1 MMPYRNRVK
10 LLHRLLLL
18 TTLMIIVSGCIRD
31 EDCYDPSKALL
42 YISVEE
48 GSNSTSDFYDKGNS
62 SVDNAIVLIYDD
74 DGQLQRIIR
83 LFRKDIEKSTPI
95 EIPID
100 AGKHPQVVVWGNLNG
115 AEELTDISSG
125 LALSSA
131 RISMQQENG
140 YTVSTDNLYYGYKK
154 LTDEKV
160 QKVVISTW
168 VGHVYI
174 TARGIEN
181 MPDKD
186 ESYYFTIESNC
197 NSYDFYGQP
206 QAGKVLLKIEAQ
218 AEILHQEVV
227 LVHQPVNLIACP
239 DISGEKQ
246 SMCVKLYKRTSAGDV
261 MIASTDMNV
270 EGDRIIT
277 RSGENT
283 NVLLDLADKGKLN
296 VYFILTPWEYIY
308 QWSWW

>member
-31 EDCYDPSKALL
+31 EDCNVPSKALI
-42 YISVEE
+42 YISVKE
-48 GSNSTSDFYDKGNS
+48 GSNSTSDFYDKENS
-62 SVDNAIVLIYDD
+62 TVNNALVLIYDE
-74 DGQLQRIIR
+74 DGQLQRVVK
-83 LFRKDIEKSTPI
+83 LNHKEIEKNTPI
-95 EIPID
+95 EIPIS

-115 AEELTDISSG
+115 AEDLSDISSR

-131 RISMQQENG
+131 RISMKQENG

-154 LTDEKV
+154 LSDEKM

-181 MPDKD
+181 MQDKD
-186 ESYYFTIESNC
+186 DSYYFTIESNC

-246 SMCVKLYKRTSAGDV
+246 SICVKLYKRTTEGDV
-261 MIASTDMNV
+261 LIASTDMSA

-283 NVLLDLADKGKLN
+283 NVLLDLSDKGNLN
-296 VYFILTPWEYIY
+296 VYFTLTPWEYIY